1 MVRELLDLLCFA
13 VTVFKSFWMVSAH
26 AGSNQDAGRRW
37 WLSCDEPSPACSG
50 LPSGPAGEEQLLK
63 GSSLFRDLQAEPAA
77 AGAQKSKSSCP
88 ESVGKAHKLY
98 LPLYGGFPGGSD
110 GKESACSAGDLGL
123 ILGLGRSPREGNGN
137 PLQYGLSGER
147 GVLISCYYYIK

>member
-88 ESVGKAHKLY
+88 ESVGRAHKLY

-110 GKESACSAGDLGL
+110 GKESACNAGDLGL
-123 ILGLGRSPREGNGN
+123 ILGLGRSPGEGKKL
-137 PLQYGLSGER
+137 PTPVFWPGEFH
-147 GVLISCYYYIK
+147 